1 MTLTE
6 HLLGSGNVETG
17 VVGLDESLLD
27 LSILNEKNVALAA
40 VVAEDG
46 AAVEAEVEGLGELA
60 RGVTE
65 EANAALAGGIEGI
78 SPSLGHEWV
87 VDRDDESLTSLLEL
101 GVVDEAGNVGAGAG
115 GAEGGRSAND
125 NSLVLDLLGQVDLV
139 TGGVLDQDVQAGDGV
154 ALLHERGRGA
164 VEEGCLRANAGD
176 IGCDTAGEHDG
187 FNGINGGIGLIV
199 SKE

>member
-1 MTLTE
+1 MSSRT
-6 HLLGSGNVETG
+6 
-17 VVGLDESLLD
+17 
-27 LSILNEKNVALAA
+27 
-40 VVAEDG
+40 
-46 AAVEAEVEGLGELA
+46 
-60 RGVTE
+60 
-65 EANAALAGGIEGI
+65 
-78 SPSLGHEWV
+78 
-87 VDRDDESLTSLLEL
+87 
-101 GVVDEAGNVGAGAG
+101 
-115 GAEGGRSAND
+115 EGGRSAND